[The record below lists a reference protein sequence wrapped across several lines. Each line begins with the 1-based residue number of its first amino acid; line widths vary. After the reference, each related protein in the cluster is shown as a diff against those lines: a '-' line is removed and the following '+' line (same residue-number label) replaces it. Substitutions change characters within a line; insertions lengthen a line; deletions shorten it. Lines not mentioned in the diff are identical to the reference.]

1 MSITLLDVS
10 LLCFNCPADSVITP
24 YLWSQIEASMA
35 IICACLTTYRPLLMV
50 LDFNVLSNRR
60 WSRKSFSRMRGQSE
74 NATTDSE
81 GPMKWP
87 GQAYSASDKQ
97 LVRYEEVNGTALH
110 GNLHVHELGVLSP
123 SSTPPTTAGN
133 DHIVVDTLRKANS
146 WV

>member
-1 MSITLLDVS
+1 
-10 LLCFNCPADSVITP
+10 
-24 YLWSQIEASMA
+24 
-35 IICACLTTYRPLLMV
+35 
-50 LDFNVLSNRR
+50 
-60 WSRKSFSRMRGQSE
+60 MRGQSE

-97 LVRYEEVNGTALH
+97 LLRYEEGNGTATH
-110 GNLHVHELGVLSP
+110 GNLHVHELGVLPP

-133 DHIVVDTLRKANS
+133 DHVAADTLRKANS